1 MKMVINQTILWL
13 SKHNRIKANEEQTYS
28 FLRWFLETFFACLFS
43 WEFSLEFFSL
53 TCFPIDSLEEPS
65 PMHVFQET
73 SLGKYLPC
81 MFSKLFLSG
90 TTSLAYH
97 VMICQGTTTSNF
109 WELLLQIALFRKITL
124 SLHWCITSP
133 N

>member
-1 MKMVINQTILWL
+1 
-13 SKHNRIKANEEQTYS
+13 
-28 FLRWFLETFFACLFS
+28 
-43 WEFSLEFFSL
+43 L
-53 TCFPIDSLEEPS
+53 TCFPLDILQEPS

-81 MFSKLFLSG
+81 MLSKLFLSR
-90 TTSLAYH
+90 TTSPTYYL
-97 VMICQGTTTSNF
+97 MICQGTTTSNF